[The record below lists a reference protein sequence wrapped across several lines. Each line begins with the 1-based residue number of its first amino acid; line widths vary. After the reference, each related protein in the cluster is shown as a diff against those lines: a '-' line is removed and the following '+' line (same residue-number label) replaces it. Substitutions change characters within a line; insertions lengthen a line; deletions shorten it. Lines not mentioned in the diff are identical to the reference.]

1 MLGCWRSGGA
11 ISETKQYRCV
21 RMIPT
26 DATPSGATSSGA
38 AAVKG
43 RSRAK
48 LLDAATRLLV
58 RGGPQGVTVDAVAE
72 QSGVA
77 KSTLY
82 RHWRSVDELLIAVV
96 RENMP
101 EPSAIDLTRGFESAL
116 RDWMQQA
123 VVALSAPDWPRILSA
138 MLELRTKSPEMA
150 ALLEVDFE
158 DKLVTIAAILELGAA
173 EGVLPA
179 GLDPRLVT
187 QTLVGPVVLAALS
200 GDLTRTADLS
210 DYVVERFL
218 ASYR

>member
-1 MLGCWRSGGA
+1 MNPTGTNPPGITSTEAGG
-11 ISETKQYRCV
+11 
-21 RMIPT
+21 
-26 DATPSGATSSGA
+26 
-38 AAVKG
+38 VKG

-48 LLDAATRLLV
+48 LLAAATRLLV
-58 RGGPQGVTVDAVAE
+58 AGGPQGVTVDAVAE

-82 RHWRSVDELLIAVV
+82 RHWRSVDELLITVV

-101 EPSAIDLTRGFESAL
+101 EPADIDMTRGFEPAL

-158 DKLVTIAAILELGAA
+158 DKLTTMVAILDLGAA
-173 EGVLPA
+173 EGALPG
-179 GLDPRLVT
+179 GLDPRIVT
-187 QTLVGPVVLAALS
+187 QTLAGPVVLAALS
-200 GDLTRTADLS
+200 GDLTQTADIAAYAL
-210 DYVVERFL
+210 ERFL